1 MSEKMTA
8 KQALS
13 NALWYAYKRKQSPLT
28 PDDIHYIAE
37 IRLEIEY
44 DEVFRGV

>member
-1 MSEKMTA
+1 MTEKMNA

-28 PDDIHYIAE
+28 PDDLEHIAE
-37 IRLEIEY
+37 LRF
-44 DEVFRGV
+44 EVEAEEAFRG